1 MPFDVLIRGGLL
13 VDGTGGP
20 ARPADVGILGDRILA
35 VGDPGTVATDE
46 VRLVIEAAGLVVTP
60 GFIDPHGRSD
70 GSLFVDGALAS
81 HLRQGFT
88 TQVSGNC
95 GFSLAPLTPIGRGA
109 IDVELAAL
117 HLTPRWT
124 TFAEYL
130 NAGVETG
137 RLPGRLIRGAA

>member
-13 VDGTGGP
+13 VDETGGP

-60 GFIDPHGRSD
+60 GFIDQHGHSD

-81 HLRQGFT
+81 HLRQ
-88 TQVSGNC
+88 
-95 GFSLAPLTPIGRGA
+95 
-109 IDVELAAL
+109 
-117 HLTPRWT
+117 
-124 TFAEYL
+124 
-130 NAGVETG
+130 
-137 RLPGRLIRGAA
+137 PGRLIRGAA

>member
-60 GFIDPHGRSD
+60 GFIDPHG
-70 GSLFVDGALAS
+70 
-81 HLRQGFT
+81 
-88 TQVSGNC
+88 
-95 GFSLAPLTPIGRGA
+95 
-109 IDVELAAL
+109 EAAVL
-117 HLTPRWT
+117 
-124 TFAEYL
+124 
-130 NAGVETG
+130 AGVETG